1 LLGKNSMNEKLLDVS
16 VESVQGLL
24 LDGYNSYEKSLQMRQ
39 GDSRYWDGY
48 IMACKHILEMHDQ

>member
-1 LLGKNSMNEKLLDVS
+1 MNEKLLDVS
-16 VESVQGLL
+16 LESVQGLL

>member
-1 LLGKNSMNEKLLDVS
+1 MDEKPLDVS

-24 LDGYNSYEKSLQMRQ
+24 LDGYNSYEKSLQRRQ